1 VGLYLK
7 MKYKCRGRKG
17 CHSTF
22 NGHMKEKFMPKVAK
36 KHLKKEEKEAKK
48 QSCIREEL
56 NHA

>member
-1 VGLYLK
+1 